1 MEVELVRHDA
11 TPEDKCDTA
20 NDHQQTSLPAGSRH
34 TQLQQPFCLEKNQR
48 YEVKLTFTQYNPS
61 APKGAKILI
70 DSVSDNNTL
79 AKSVASGKVTH
90 SLLPRWLCSRMWT
103 TFPS

>member
-20 NDHQQTSLPAGSRH
+20 NDQQQTHLPAGSTH

-70 DSVSDNNTL
+70 DSVSNNNTL
-79 AKSVASGKVTH
+79 AKSVHEVTH
-90 SLLPRWLCSRMWT
+90 RTLPRWLCSRMWT

>member
-1 MEVELVRHDA
+1 MGVELVRHDA

-20 NDHQQTSLPAGSRH
+20 NDKQQTSLPAGSTH

-70 DSVSDNNTL
+70 DSVSNTT
-79 AKSVASGKVTH
+79 APWQ
-90 SLLPRWLCSRMWT
+90 SLWLSNAFLPPRWLCSRMWT

>member
-1 MEVELVRHDA
+1 MGVELVRHDA
-11 TPEDKCDTA
+11 TAEDKCDTA
-20 NDHQQTSLPAGSRH
+20 NDHQQTSLPAGSKH

-70 DSVSDNNTL
+70 DSVSNYNQHPG
-79 AKSVASGKVTH
+79 KVCGKVTH